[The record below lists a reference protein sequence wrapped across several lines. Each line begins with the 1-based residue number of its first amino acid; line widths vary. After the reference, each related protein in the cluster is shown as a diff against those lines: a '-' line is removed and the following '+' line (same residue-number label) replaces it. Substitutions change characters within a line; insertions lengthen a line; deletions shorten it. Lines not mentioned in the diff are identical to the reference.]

1 MYQDYDLYLSP
12 PSSLHPA
19 ITTSATQ
26 TRSHLRL
33 MEPGNP
39 VFRWVNR
46 PYKLPTSDSIDNPVL
61 GELRS
66 SFRIISISYNPFQTP
81 NSSLFQRSQRLL
93 QAIFP
98 PPTPS
103 DYFRRQGMLTVA
115 FRRCRPL
122 NRDFRHAYS
131 LLCVFDLNPP
141 PFTSPVAC
149 PSSTSPSFLQRFNP
163 SPTPR
168 STIVGQRWFS
178 NRSMM
183 RCQGPAR
190 KV

>member
-1 MYQDYDLYLSP
+1 
-12 PSSLHPA
+12 
-19 ITTSATQ
+19 
-26 TRSHLRL
+26 

-39 VFRWVNR
+39 VFRWDDR
-46 PYKLPTSDSIDNPVL
+46 PYKLPTSDSFHNPVL

-66 SFRIISISYNPFQTP
+66 SFHIISVSYNLLQIP
-81 NSSLFQRSQRLL
+81 NFGLFQRSQRLL

-98 PPTPS
+98 PTPS
-103 DYFRRQGMLTVA
+103 VYFRRQGMLTVT

-122 NRDFRHAYS
+122 NRDYRHACS
-131 LLCVFDLNPP
+131 LLCMFLVPP

-149 PSSTSPSFLQRFNP
+149 PSSTSPFFLQRFNP
-163 SPTPR
+163 SPIPR

-183 RCQGPAR
+183 RRQGPAR